1 MIKKSFLMNILDS
14 IRDPIL
20 VADTNHITIYMNK
33 SAVNYYLDGKSLIN
47 KSLLDCHNE
56 ESKIQMIE
64 IFDQMISGLEEKK
77 ISAGKN
83 GDIFMRSIRNS
94 SGQLLGYYERYSNYH
109 STDTTE

>member
-1 MIKKSFLMNILDS
+1 MNILDS
-14 IRDPIL
+14 IREPIL

-64 IFDQMISGLEEKK
+64 IFDQMISGLEVARIILSL
-77 ISAGKN
+77 ISA
-83 GDIFMRSIRNS
+83 IPLPVISCISSFITSIISELIVKSR
-94 SGQLLGYYERYSNYH
+94 R
-109 STDTTE
+109 